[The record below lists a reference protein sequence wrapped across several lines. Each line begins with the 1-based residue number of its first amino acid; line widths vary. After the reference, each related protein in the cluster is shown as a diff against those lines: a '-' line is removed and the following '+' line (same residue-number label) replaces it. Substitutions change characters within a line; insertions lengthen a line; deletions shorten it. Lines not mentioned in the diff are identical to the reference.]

1 MEIKKASYLFFNH
14 LYFKVAVGKFLW
26 NSIKKHVKGFIFRKY
41 NYWKLTH
48 KVKYN
53 ILSYAFVVDSEK
65 WDIFQQKLQVDVNRG
80 KDLNRGKFEVKNLLQ
95 KLNEYEKKLSKN
107 EIC

>member
-1 MEIKKASYLFFNH
+1 M
-14 LYFKVAVGKFLW
+14 YFKVAVGKFLW

-65 WDIFQQKLQVDVNRG
+65 WDIFQQKLQVD
-80 KDLNRGKFEVKNLLQ
+80 LNRGKFEVKNLLQ
-95 KLNEYEKKLSKN
+95 KLNKYEKKLSKN
-107 EIC
+107 GIC